1 MKKKQEIEYIFSTK
15 QQSEKDLE
23 FEKNN
28 ITLLNQPNLS
38 FKYLSTQY
46 ATFKFPKVS
55 LTKEEQSK
63 PPYAE
68 CFVSQFDDTG
78 SYLACGYSNGF
89 VNIFALTSQPKIQLI
104 TFKVSDYPITSLK
117 WNKKLKTTLIVVSA
131 DGSIT
136 HWHSSSG
143 KILHTLHEKTKEGLS
158 NAINSIDYSRD
169 YRKFVTGGKDTTV
182 RVYDEGMKTKICE
195 MSQCKFDQPGHS
207 SRIFCVKFNP
217 DNVNTIIS
225 GGWDKTIQF
234 YDVREGKIVNS
245 IYGPQ
250 ICGEALDISGNYI
263 LSGAW
268 STGNQIQIWDVRTLK
283 CVSEVKWE
291 NDDIYFPTYIYSV
304 KFNTL
309 RDKKMFGVGGVN
321 KPLYRVF
328 ECEDMN
334 EPRPVVMPTEWYSE
348 CYSVDFVKMSN
359 KKEMLVCGCGDGGAR
374 LFEIEIQ

>member
-15 QQSEKDLE
+15 KQSEKDLE

-28 ITLLNQPNLS
+28 ITLLGQPNLS

-89 VNIFALTSQPKIQLI
+89 VNIFALTSQPTIKLI

-158 NAINSIDYSRD
+158 NAINSIDYS
-169 YRKFVTGGKDTTV
+169 
-182 RVYDEGMKTKICE
+182 KI
-195 MSQCKFDQPGHS
+195 GRAH
-207 SRIFCVKFNP
+207 V
-217 DNVNTIIS
+217 
-225 GGWDKTIQF
+225 
-234 YDVREGKIVNS
+234 
-245 IYGPQ
+245 
-250 ICGEALDISGNYI
+250 
-263 LSGAW
+263 
-268 STGNQIQIWDVRTLK
+268 
-283 CVSEVKWE
+283 
-291 NDDIYFPTYIYSV
+291 
-304 KFNTL
+304 
-309 RDKKMFGVGGVN
+309 
-321 KPLYRVF
+321 
-328 ECEDMN
+328 
-334 EPRPVVMPTEWYSE
+334 
-348 CYSVDFVKMSN
+348 
-359 KKEMLVCGCGDGGAR
+359 
-374 LFEIEIQ
+374 